1 VVSANISKD
10 IEKLLGAVEKTK
22 SVDEITLERIWGERL
37 TQISPE
43 VRAII
48 VSALK
53 KVREKKELFSALSRS
68 NASSE

>member
-1 VVSANISKD
+1 M
-10 IEKLLGAVEKTK
+10 EKTK
-22 SVDEITLERIWGERL
+22 NVDEITLERIWGERV

-53 KVREKKELFSALSRS
+53 KVREKKERFSAL
-68 NASSE
+68 